1 MSKLRLSVIL
11 FFLSTVLLKFSS
23 MFRDLVISGLYGDS
37 YKADAYFASMT
48 IPNAIILF
56 MLTGMKDA
64 FLPSY
69 YTYEKQGKGLSH
81 LTNIVKGTF
90 IFSIVVALTGTV
102 FSPLL
107 VKWLYP
113 EFGKYPDGSS
123 VAVWTSALYFLS
135 IILVGVNAVY
145 EGYFDSKRKF
155 SFSTFSQTIVVL
167 TTLVFALLFHR
178 KMSIY
183 SVPFGYFVGTVL
195 SFLLKVIVLTPKK
208 LIIWSQR
215 PEWKEINAFYRIFW
229 PVGVTIAVG
238 QINLTVNMLFAS
250 RMGEGV
256 VSNLNY
262 AFRLITIP
270 QALFGVTIA
279 TIIYPFL
286 AKAISSGDMKLF
298 NQGIEKGLT
307 NMFLLIAPAVAG
319 MMILIEPI
327 VRIVYE
333 RGAFTE
339 QTTILTSHYA
349 LFYMGSV
356 LFYSIQAVVAKG
368 FYTLGKGSSF
378 MKIGLFSILL
388 NVISNYIF
396 SKGLGPSGLAL
407 SASIIGMVYSIL
419 TFTTLNRISGGF
431 NLKFLAS
438 EYLKILAAT
447 FVMSAVLIGM
457 KTTDYLKTSNDLI
470 VLTILIP
477 LGALLYVLVL
487 WLCKTKTLF
496 GLLRNEKMFLLK
508 KK

>member
-1 MSKLRLSVIL
+1 MSKLRFSVIL

-23 MFRDLVISGLYGDS
+23 MFRDLVISALYGDS

-48 IPNAIILF
+48 IPNAVILF

-69 YTYEKQGKGLSH
+69 YSFEKQGKGFSH

-90 IFSIVVALTGTV
+90 VFAVIVAIAGTIA
-102 FSPLL
+102 SPFL
-107 VKWLYP
+107 VRWLYP
-113 EFGKYPDGSS
+113 EFSKYADGSS
-123 VAVWTSALYFLS
+123 IAVWTIALYFIS
-135 IILVGVNAVY
+135 IVLVGVNAVY
-145 EGYFDSKRKF
+145 EGYFDSQRKF

-167 TTLVFALLFHR
+167 TTLVFALQFHR
-178 KMSIY
+178 SMGIY
-183 SVPFGYFVGTVL
+183 SVPFGYFIGTVF
-195 SFLLKVIVLTPKK
+195 SFLLKVVVLSPKK
-208 LIIWSQR
+208 MIDWSQK

-238 QINLTVNMLFAS
+238 QINLTVNMLYAS

-262 AFRLITIP
+262 AFRLVTIP

-286 AKAISSGDMKLF
+286 AKSISTGDKQLF
-298 NQGIEKGLT
+298 NRGIEKGLT
-307 NMFLLIAPAVAG
+307 NMFLLIAPSVAG
-319 MMILIEPI
+319 MMILIEPL

-339 QTTILTSHYA
+339 LTTSLTSHYA

-368 FYTLGKGSSF
+368 FYTLGEGSYF
-378 MKIGLFSILL
+378 MRIGLFSIVL
-388 NVISNYIF
+388 NIISNFIF
-396 SKGLGPSGLAL
+396 AKWIGPSGLAL
-407 SASIIGMVYSIL
+407 SASIVGMIYSIS
-419 TFTTLNRISGGF
+419 TFTTLNKISGGF
-431 NLKFLAS
+431 HLKHLAS
-438 EYLKILAAT
+438 EYGKILAAT
-447 FVMSAVLIGM
+447 AVMSAGLLL
-457 KTTDYLKTSNDLI
+457 LKTIKYFGNSHDWTLLAI
-470 VLTILIP
+470 VIP
-477 LGALLYVLVL
+477 LGALLYFTVLR
-487 WLCKTKTLF
+487 LCKSSTLSE
-496 GLLRNEKMFLLK
+496 LLQNEKLSFVK